1 MREQEAEFRK
11 HEILS
16 IQEEELK
23 KKRKQLE
30 DREKHRLEVLRQNQ
44 EMEEEEKKR
53 ILKKIDN
60 DEKKLDNALQE
71 RRAYLKDKKK
81 YEKQKREERERNVK
95 KIVKEQEKE
104 REMIL
109 KRIEEDNSKAEQI
122 KREKQQLQEI
132 RKGMRIEADLM
143 RSEMMEYFTKIQTNK
158 GSLEEANKMLDEFSK
173 KFESKHAQLMAMAN
187 SDNANSAV
195 PYHTS
200 PKFNSSEKKLK

>member
-11 HEILS
+11 YEILS

-44 EMEEEEKKR
+44 EIEEEEKKR

-71 RRAYLKDKKK
+71 RRAYLKEKKK
-81 YEKQKREERERNVK
+81 YEKQKREEKERNVK

-109 KRIEEDNSKAEQI
+109 KRIEEDNLKTEQI

-173 KFESKHAQLMAMAN
+173 
-187 SDNANSAV
+187 
-195 PYHTS
+195 
-200 PKFNSSEKKLK
+200 